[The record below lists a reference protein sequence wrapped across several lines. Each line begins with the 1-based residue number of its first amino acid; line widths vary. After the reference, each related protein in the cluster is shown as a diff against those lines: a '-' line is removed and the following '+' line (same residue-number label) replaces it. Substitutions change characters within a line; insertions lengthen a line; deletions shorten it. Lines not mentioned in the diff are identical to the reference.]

1 MAFISLDL
9 FSGVGGLTNGMV
21 KAGFKVIAA
30 IEIDKD
36 AVKAYKLNHPRVKVI
51 EDDIKQVKISEIKKL
66 LKGNELDLLAG
77 CPPCQGFSSVRRKNK
92 KKNVKD
98 SRNSLIDEYLRFVK
112 GLNPKT
118 ILLENVPGLM
128 NYYRFKDFVKEL
140 VDLGYTNAANFAIVN
155 MKDYEIPQRRRRLTL
170 VASRLGKINIAE
182 GSKKKVTVRDIIGH
196 LPKPENSKDD
206 LHKIFPKH
214 TEEILDRIQRT
225 PKNGGGRKD
234 LPARD
239 TLECHKKVN
248 VGFNDIYGRLRWDD
262 YSTTITGGCL
272 NPSKGRF
279 LHPEQDRCIS
289 AREASLLQS
298 FPPDYKF
305 PLEVGKVSL
314 ALMIGNSL
322 PPKFSYLQSLN
333 IKKHLEQYL
342 D

>member
-1 MAFISLDL
+1 MSFISIDL
-9 FSGVGGLTNGMV
+9 FSGVGGLTHGMI

-36 AVKAYKLNHPRVKVI
+36 AAKAYKMNFPNINVI
-51 EDDIKQVKISEIKKL
+51 EDDIKKIDIRDIKKL
-66 LKGNELDLLAG
+66 LNGNELSLLAG

-92 KKNVKD
+92 KKNVRD

-112 GLNPKT
+112 GLKPKT

-128 NYYRFKDFVKEL
+128 NYYRFKDFINEL
-140 VDLGYTNAANFAIVN
+140 VALGYNDAENFAVVN
-155 MKDYEIPQRRRRLTL
+155 MKDYEVPQRRKRLTL
-170 VASRLGKINIAE
+170 VASRLGKITIAE
-182 GSKKKVTVRDIIGH
+182 GSKKKITVKDAIGY
-196 LPKPENSKDD
+196 LPEPKNSSDA
-206 LHKIFPKH
+206 LHKILPKH
-214 TEEILDRIQRT
+214 SNTVLERIRLT
-225 PKNGGGRKD
+225 PKDGGSRKD
-234 LPARD
+234 LPFEYE
-239 TLECHKKVN
+239 LECHKKKN
-248 VGFNDIYGRLRWDD
+248 IGFNDIYGRLRWDD

-279 LHPEQDRCIS
+279 LHPVQDRCIS

-305 PLEVGKVSL
+305 PLDIGKDSI

-322 PPKFSYLQSLN
+322 PPNFSFIQMLN
-333 IKKHLEQYL
+333 IKRHLEKYR